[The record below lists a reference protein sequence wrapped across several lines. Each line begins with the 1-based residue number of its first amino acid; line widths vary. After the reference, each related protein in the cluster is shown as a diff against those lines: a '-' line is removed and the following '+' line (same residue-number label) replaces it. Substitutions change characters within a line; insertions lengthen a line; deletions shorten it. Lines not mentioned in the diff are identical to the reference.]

1 MVLRLPKDL
10 RVLLGQ
16 LIHDGE
22 YRITNYRGSGRRGHV
37 FRAQR
42 NDRRVRALKFVEMS
56 KLTRTHGWEQ
66 ECYKTH
72 QLEHQPN
79 TVRFYEFFL
88 YEKYAVMVFDYADG
102 KSLKEKINTRE
113 LTVGD
118 IQRVLADLLFFRRDC
133 LSLARDLQHG
143 DLHPGNIILREPIM
157 GPPRPYEVMITD
169 FGIGYTG
176 AVLQPK
182 EDLLQIGLI
191 LTRMLQCITREHLG
205 QQDRTVYDELCS
217 GVTLKQLKEPSP
229 LERGEE
235 EASVQDVLAE
245 LASIRARAFAPEA
258 PTMHAK
264 FGDYLVGEQLG
275 SRWKEWRELFVSTF
289 PGYED
294 IVSQNI
300 TVLTGTRGCGKTMV
314 FRRLSAL
321 LSFEVGPVDDGAAGS
336 LVGFYLNMNDIA
348 DAFLFDHSKAL
359 TKNLAMRVIQFFHV
373 SLLSEI
379 VRVAGVARQK
389 APANQKDIHDRA
401 NRWLFDSVVK
411 LVEPA
416 TLNPGPGPDMR
427 VAGALLDRTKDI
439 IRESKKPPEH
449 LRSLAH
455 NDWLKRLVPEL
466 QTKMPWI
473 GGRPIYFFLD
483 DYSLPKVNKPLQR
496 VLNSVIF
503 QRADRFFFK
512 ISTESPSTL
521 YRVDYS
527 DKTLDDP
534 HDFELTDLGSVTI
547 DLPDKDRSDFLD
559 EVFRR
564 RFTRDARFQGNTL
577 TEALGQFKMTWAEL
591 ARKIRKEPDITPGA
605 QKSTSSTN
613 GGVLYHGREVFLNM
627 WSGDTRSM
635 VKILQNLLQQL
646 PTNQTPELPINP
658 RLQNKVFR
666 NTGGEFLHFLK
677 ACMRTRRQGGPDLPP
692 HITSWGE
699 HLVKIAEA
707 FKEIALHELRTRQG
721 GRKGRNEPKQ
731 AFRIEIIDRF
741 SLNGIEKEIYEDLV
755 RYGVFL
761 RDDRGKSIR
770 GAIIPRLYL
779 RRLLIPY
786 CTLTFSKIDNIPINS
801 SGFKRLLIGPEEFLT
816 SWKKDRVPF
825 VTKQTEFEFE

>member
-1 MVLRLPKDL
+1 MVLPVPKEL
-10 RVLLGQ
+10 EGLVGQ
-16 LIHDGE
+16 KVHDKE
-22 YRITNYRGSGRRGHV
+22 YEVTKYVGSGRRGYV

-42 NDRRVRALKFVEMS
+42 KDGRERALKFVQLS
-56 KLTRTHGWEQ
+56 KLTHGWEQ
-66 ECYKTH
+66 ECYKAH
-72 QLEHQPN
+72 LLEHQPN
-79 TVRFYEFFL
+79 TVRFYDIFF
-88 YEKYAVMVFDYADG
+88 YDEYAVMVFDYVEG
-102 KSLKEKINTRE
+102 KSLRQKIDAHA

-118 IQRVLADLLFFRRDC
+118 IQRILENLLFFRRDC
-133 LSLARDLQHG
+133 VKLQKHLRHG

-191 LTRMLQCITREHLG
+191 LTRMLQSITREHLG
-205 QQDRTVYDELCS
+205 QEDRVFYDELCS
-217 GVTLKQLKEPSP
+217 GATVKHLREASP

-235 EASVQDVLAE
+235 ETIVQDVLDE
-245 LASIRARAFAPEA
+245 LASIREDVFAPESA
-258 PTMHAK
+258 TVHAK

-275 SRWKEWRELFVSTF
+275 NRWKEWRELFVPTF

-348 DAFLFDHSKAL
+348 DAFLFNRSKAL
-359 TKNLAMRVIQFFHV
+359 TKSLAMRVIQFFHI

-379 VRVAGVARQK
+379 VRVADVARQK
-389 APANQKDIHDRA
+389 APSNQKDVYDRA
-401 NRWLFDSVVK
+401 NRWLFYSIVE
-411 LVEPA
+411 LFEPA
-416 TLNPGPGPDMR
+416 TLYPGPGADMR
-427 VAGALLDRTKDI
+427 VAAALLDYAKDL
-439 IRESKKPPEH
+439 IRESDKPPKH
-449 LRSLAH
+449 LTPLAQ
-455 NDWLKRLVPEL
+455 NDWFKRFVPDL
-466 QTKMPWI
+466 QSKMPWI
-473 GGRPIYFFLD
+473 RGRPTYFFLD
-483 DYSLPKVNKPLQR
+483 DYSLPKVNEHLQK

-503 QRADRFFFK
+503 QRADCFFFK

-527 DKTLDDP
+527 NKILDEP

-547 DLPDKDRSDFLD
+547 DLLDEDRSDFLD

-564 RFTRDARFQGNTL
+564 RFVRDVRFQERSL
-577 TEALGQFKMTWAEL
+577 SEVLGPFKMKWAEL
-591 ARKIRKEPDITPGA
+591 ARKIRKESDIIPIT

-613 GGVLYHGREVFLNM
+613 GGVLYHGRNVFLNM

-635 VKILQNLLQQL
+635 VKILQNLLEQL
-646 PTNQTPELPINP
+646 PANLIPELPLDP
-658 RLQNKVFR
+658 KLQNKVFR
-666 NTGGEFLHFLK
+666 NTGGEFLHLLK
-677 ACMRTRRQGGPDLPP
+677 ACMRTGRKGGPNLPP

-699 HLVKIAEA
+699 HLVKIVEA
-707 FKEIALHELRTRQG
+707 FKEVALYELRTRQG

-741 SLNGIEKEIYEDLV
+741 SLKGIEKEIYEDLV

-786 CTLTFSKIDNIPINS
+786 CTLTFSKIDNIAINS
-801 SGFKRLLIGPEEFLT
+801 SAFKRLLIWPEEFLS
-816 SWKKDRVPF
+816 SWQKYRVPL
-825 VTKQTEFEFE
+825 VTKQSEFEFE